1 MILYEPYPRS
11 KEEVENWYKS
21 EQRKQI
27 EDIYIRNKDYLEK
40 LNEKH
45 R

>member
-11 KEEVENWYKS
+11 EEEIKAWFKS

-27 EDIYIRNKDYLEK
+27 EYIYIRNKDYLEK